1 MTQVSHLPDNVKA
14 TVITTLHEVRAD
26 TPDKWEDRQS
36 QHRNRKYKELNEC
49 FQTERVTEILK
60 STDEL
65 HGRIEMIEERVIN
78 LVDKS
83 LENI

>member
-1 MTQVSHLPDNVKA
+1 MTQVSRLSDNIKG
-14 TVITTLHEVRAD
+14 TIITTLREVRAN
-26 TPDKWEDRQS
+26 TPNKWKDRQS
-36 QHRNRKYKELNEC
+36 QHRNRKYKELNEY

>member
-1 MTQVSHLPDNVKA
+1 M
-14 TVITTLHEVRAD
+14 E
-26 TPDKWEDRQS
+26 RQS
-36 QHRNRKYKELNEC
+36 QHRNRKYKELNEY

>member
-1 MTQVSHLPDNVKA
+1 MWKKRLKNQIEIGFAPN
-14 TVITTLHEVRAD
+14 
-26 TPDKWEDRQS
+26 KWKDRQS
-36 QHRNRKYKELNEC
+36 QHRNRKYKELNEY

-83 LENI
+83 LENIQCEQQRE